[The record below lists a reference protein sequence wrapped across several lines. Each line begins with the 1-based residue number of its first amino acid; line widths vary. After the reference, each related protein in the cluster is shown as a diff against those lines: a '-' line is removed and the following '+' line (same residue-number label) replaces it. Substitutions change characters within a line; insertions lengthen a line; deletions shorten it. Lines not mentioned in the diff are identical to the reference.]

1 MVFLALDG
9 NSPPAA
15 ILPLSVRPPVDSGV
29 VFALSQIQMPLP
41 PSGCAEHKSHY
52 TSYYMSDLLS

>member
-15 ILPLSVRPPVDSGV
+15 ILPLSVRVRPPVDSGV

-41 PSGCAEHKSHY
+41 PSGCAEHISHY
-52 TSYYMSDLLS
+52 IILHE